1 MHKFLIPLAAAASAL
16 AVATPASAQWFP
28 QQQQQYGYNYGYG
41 APQAYGYGVPQ
52 GQGYGYSYGA
62 PQGYAYGAPYGN
74 AYGHQNNYG
83 AVRNLQVR
91 INALQRQINRLGN
104 RNILSNPQARRL
116 HNQSRAL
123 EHRLVHASRFGLAP
137 REHASL
143 QVGIQRL
150 ERRIAIE
157 ARNGNRY
164 RRGDR
169 NWQRTHQRWHNRN
182 GRH

>member
-1 MHKFLIPLAAAASAL
+1 MMHKFLIPLAAAASAL

-28 QQQQQYGYNYGYG
+28 QQQQQYGYNYGY
-41 APQAYGYGVPQ
+41 AVPQAYGYGVPQ

-62 PQGYAYGAPYGN
+62 PQGYAYGN

-91 INALQRQINRLGN
+91 INALQRQINWLRS
-104 RNILSNPQARRL
+104 RNALSNPQARRL

-123 EHRLVHASRFGLAP
+123 EHRLVHASRFGLGP
-137 REHASL
+137 REHANL
-143 QVGIQRL
+143 QIGIQRL
-150 ERRIAIE
+150 ERRIAID

-169 NWQRTHQRWHNRN
+169 NWQRAHQRWHNRN